1 MSVAASFS
9 HSEWKELFLMG
20 FGVRLFLVCYVDNG
34 HNYTEGIGNCGDGV
48 GLCGGGKRFPILYTG
63 DYGKT
68 KRIPCHF
75 VGVLAYFP
83 PASCIRKIWEVTKIL
98 LLPLYGKVHVKKFF
112 HSYSPYCG
120 CYFKPACFSIAC
132 SRPFFYAS
140 AMIRNDNGFMS
151 VCVLQFYMGAILA
164 GNRKTVS

>member
-9 HSEWKELFLMG
+9 HSGMERVFFDG
-20 FGVRLFLVCYVDNG
+20 FGVMLFLVCYEVKG

-75 VGVLAYFP
+75 VGVLHIFP
-83 PASCIRKIWEVTKIL
+83 LRHAFGKIWEGDPKSSFFRFMEKCWIKKVFSFLFSL
-98 LLPLYGKVHVKKFF
+98 LWLLF
-112 HSYSPYCG
+112 
-120 CYFKPACFSIAC
+120 
-132 SRPFFYAS
+132 
-140 AMIRNDNGFMS
+140 
-151 VCVLQFYMGAILA
+151 
-164 GNRKTVS
+164 